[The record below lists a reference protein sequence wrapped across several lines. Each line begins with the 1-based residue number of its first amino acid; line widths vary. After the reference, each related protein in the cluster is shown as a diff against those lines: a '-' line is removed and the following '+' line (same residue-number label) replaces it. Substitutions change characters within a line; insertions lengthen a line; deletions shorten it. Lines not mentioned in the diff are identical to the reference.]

1 MRRPHCS
8 WRRMTPCMH
17 KGHYSNTSS
26 DLQAHEHQSINTMNP
41 ITTLCVVSKDPP
53 VESKKKAINN
63 NANQGQ
69 YQKCKDHLCQFDFDE
84 VHWRDD
90 HM

>member
-1 MRRPHCS
+1 
-8 WRRMTPCMH
+8 
-17 KGHYSNTSS
+17 
-26 DLQAHEHQSINTMNP
+26 MNP